1 MYQTGGNMKKNRQ
14 KSGQGLVEYVLIV
27 ALLALVSVLALTNMG
42 QTVNDGL
49 LSNIRTNLET
59 AENKIKTSP

>member
-1 MYQTGGNMKKNRQ
+1 MKKAHQ
-14 KSGQGLVEYVLIV
+14 KSGQGLVEYALVI

-49 LSNIRTNLET
+49 LKNIHTNLDN
-59 AENKIKTSP
+59 AEQKITSNP

>member
-1 MYQTGGNMKKNRQ
+1 MKKNRQ

>member
-1 MYQTGGNMKKNRQ
+1 MKKTHQ
-14 KSGQGLVEYVLIV
+14 KSGQGLVEYALII

-49 LSNIRTNLET
+49 LKNIQTNLDK
-59 AENKIKTSP
+59 AEQKITVDP